1 MSTVDRAGRGSGD
14 AGSDVTPFW
23 QRQQPS
29 RMPFQKY
36 DTSGDPRVPLGA
48 SRTWPDGSIS
58 VAPLWVPVDLRD
70 GNQSL
75 AEPMTPE
82 RKLRMF
88 NLLVQLGYKEIE
100 VGYPASSELDFRF
113 VRMLAEG
120 DRIPPDVTIV
130 VFTPAREDAIDR
142 TIDSLEGVASAV
154 VHLCVATAPLWRD
167 VVLRRSREELLR
179 LIAAAAHQV
188 QRRSAG
194 RYRFQFSPEAFTSTE
209 IDFAIEACGLVT
221 EIWEASPERPVILNL
236 PATVETAG
244 AHRFADQIEYMHRA
258 LERRDGVI
266 LSIHPHNDRGTGVA
280 AAELGILAGAQR
292 VEGCLFGNGE
302 RTGNVCLVTL
312 GLNVFSQ
319 GVDPM
324 IDFSDLDRARRI
336 VEECIGLPVHPRHPY
351 AGDLVF
357 TAFSGTHQD
366 AIRKGLDA
374 QLVPAED
381 GRTKRWEVPYVPV
394 DPADLGRPYDR
405 LIRVNSQSG
414 KSGVAHVLRSVSGL
428 LPPTDLQR
436 EFSVAVQRVAEVH
449 GEIPPP
455 VLWTAFREL
464 YFFDDPE
471 NRVQEWVAGG
481 DGASEVRLQLC
492 GIAVHAT
499 VSHADPAAS
508 AIDVIRQVTGTSCL
522 VQRTAQQ
529 VADANGRTAQACFAE
544 ISVDGRTGWGSAI
557 GEDSVR
563 STFLA
568 VLAAHRSLR
577 RKEDGEV
584 SGADVIVA
592 ALCRSSSRDSPAA
605 YPPTVERPAASHR
618 GDHL

>member
-1 MSTVDRAGRGSGD
+1 METVDVAARAEHGGNTVD
-14 AGSDVTPFW
+14 TPFW

-29 RMPFQKY
+29 GMPFQKY
-36 DTSGDPRVPLGA
+36 DTSGDPRVPLG
-48 SRTWPDGSIS
+48 SGRTWPDREIS
-58 VAPLWVPVDLRD
+58 AAPLWVPVDLRD
-70 GNQSL
+70 GNQAL

-100 VGYPASSELDFRF
+100 VGYPAASELDFRF
-113 VRMLAEG
+113 VRMLAER
-120 DRIPPDVTIV
+120 DRIPDDVTIV
-130 VFTPAREDAIDR
+130 VFTPAREDAVTR
-142 TIDSLEGVASAV
+142 TIDSLEGIASAV
-154 VHLCVATAPLWRD
+154 VHLCVPTAPLWRD
-167 VVLRRSREELLR
+167 IVLRRDRAGMLN

-188 QRRSAG
+188 QKLSGG
-194 RYRFQFSPEAFTSTE
+194 RHRFQFSPEAFTSTE
-209 IDFAIEACGLVT
+209 LDFAVEACNLVT
-221 EIWEASPERPVILNL
+221 DIWEAAPERPVVLNL

-244 AHRFADQIEYMHRA
+244 ANRFADQIEYMHRA
-258 LERRDGVI
+258 IERRDGVI

-312 GLNVFSQ
+312 ALNVFSQ
-319 GVDPM
+319 GIDPM
-324 IDFSDLDRARRI
+324 IDFSDLDRARHI

-374 QLVPAED
+374 QRAPGEPGQV
-381 GRTKRWEVPYVPV
+381 KRWQVPYVPV

-428 LPPTDLQR
+428 FPPIDLQR
-436 EFSVAVQRVAEVH
+436 EFSAAVQEVAEAH

-464 YFFDDPE
+464 YFFDEPD
-471 NRVQEWVAGG
+471 NRVEEWVAGP
-481 DGASEVRLQLC
+481 DGASEVRLRIDGTSVVAQ
-492 GIAVHAT
+492 
-499 VSHADPAAS
+499 VSHADPATS
-508 AIDVIRQVTGTSCL
+508 AIELIQQTTGAVCL
-522 VQRTAQQ
+522 IEQTAHEAAE
-529 VADANGRTAQACFAE
+529 VDGRVAQACFTS
-544 ISVDGRTGWGSAI
+544 ISLEGRTGWGTAL
-557 GEDSVR
+557 GRDTVEA
-563 STFLA
+563 TFVA
-568 VLAAHRSLR
+568 ALAAHRSLQR
-577 RKEDGEV
+577 GTGAV
-584 SGADVIVA
+584 ASGADVVVA
-592 ALCRSSSRDSPAA
+592 ALRRHADRD
-605 YPPTVERPAASHR
+605 
-618 GDHL
+618 